1 MKRMITTFAL
11 LCIIAIATNAQTLQ
25 SIFDKYAE
33 DERFEYVSVGK
44 GMMNMANAL
53 GAMAG
58 AGQAMPDMQNGSTKI
73 LTLKSDAES
82 ALSKSIEKELAK
94 AISNGNYETVVE
106 TREKGEKV
114 HIYSR
119 NSGKDQT
126 ETVIISRE
134 RKELSIIWVVGKKA
148 KKKSTEPVSELS
160 DTTQSNG

>member
-1 MKRMITTFAL
+1 MRKIITTFAL
-11 LCIIAIATNAQTLQ
+11 LCIIAVATKAQTLQ

-44 GMMNMANAL
+44 GMMNMANAF
-53 GAMAG
+53 GAMGG
-58 AGQAMPDMQNGSTKI
+58 AGQAMPDMQNGTTKI

-82 ALSKSIEKELAK
+82 SISKTIEKELAK

-119 NSGKDQT
+119 NSGKDQA

-134 RKELSIIWVVGKKA
+134 KKELSIIWIVGKKS
-148 KKKSTEPVSELS
+148 KKKSGESVSNVT
-160 DTTQSNG
+160 DTTITNG